1 MSGEPNTGRALL
13 HRFKTLGIDY
23 LFANSGTD
31 FPPLIEALAGGDVAA
46 MPQPLVM
53 PHEHAAVGMAH
64 GYTLATGKPQAVMVH
79 TNVGLANAAI
89 GALNAAYDQIP
100 MILCSGRT
108 PATESGRLGSRSN
121 PINWGQEMRDQ
132 AALVR
137 EVVKWD
143 YELRFPEQVYD
154 VVDRAWAIAMS
165 QPRGPVY
172 LSLPR
177 EVLSAPCPPPLQPA
191 PTLVPVEVGPVHKD
205 VARVAEILSAAERPL
220 FIAQR
225 GAGGAVG
232 FATLAGLA
240 ERWSIPVAQ
249 FWPLQLAIAS
259 DHAMNAGY
267 DPAPWLVEADA
278 VLIINALTPWAPS
291 QVSPPDDCKVIHIGP
306 DPLFAR
312 YPIRG
317 FRADVTVAGEVAAV
331 LAALDAEMGTPGE
344 LTRRA
349 HITGRCAE
357 IRSAAEAEAV
367 DGQGAPMTKAWA
379 AQCVSDLLAE
389 HDGVLFTELGCP
401 TANMTLRHAD
411 AFYQEPHSG
420 GLGWG
425 FPAALGRRLAEPDRL
440 VVATVGDGSY
450 IFANPTACHQI
461 AEALDLPI
469 LLVVLNNAAW
479 DAVRRATLEIF
490 PDGHAAR
497 ANAMPL
503 ISLAP
508 TPDFA
513 KLAEAHRAWSQT
525 VEAGSELPAALAH
538 AAQVVLK
545 ERRLALLE
553 VRVS

>member
-1 MSGEPNTGRALL
+1 VSREITTGEALL
-13 HRFKTLGIDY
+13 RRLKTLGIDY

-31 FPPLIEALAGGDVAA
+31 FPPLIEALAGTDAEA

-53 PHEHAAVGMAH
+53 PHEHAAMGMAH
-64 GYTLATGKPQAVMVH
+64 GYTQATGRPQAVMVH

-108 PATESGRLGSRSN
+108 PATEHGRLGSRSN

-137 EVVKWD
+137 EAVKWD

-165 QPRGPVY
+165 EPRGPVY

-177 EVLSAPCPPPLQPA
+177 EVLSAPCPPPASGPA
-191 PTLVPVEVGPVHKD
+191 LVPAQAGPAAED
-205 VARVAEILSAAERPL
+205 VARAAAILATAERPL
-220 FIAQR
+220 VIAQQ
-225 GAGGAVG
+225 GAGGPDG
-232 FATLAGLA
+232 FATLARLA
-240 ERWSIPVAQ
+240 ERWAIPVTQ

-259 DHAMNAGY
+259 DHAMNGGH
-267 DPAPWLVEADA
+267 DPAPWLAEADA
-278 VLIINALTPWAPS
+278 VLVINALTPWAPS
-291 QVSPPDDCKVIHIGP
+291 QTSPPPDCKVIHIGP

-317 FRADVTVAGEVAAV
+317 HRADATVTGNVATI
-331 LAALDAEMGTPGE
+331 LAALEAEMGAPV
-344 LTRRA
+344 RA
-349 HITGRCAE
+349 GWDG
-357 IRSAAEAEAV
+357 AAEGCRNIRAAVQAKAEA
-367 DGQGAPMTKAWA
+367 GNRSPMTKAWTA
-379 AQCVSDLLAE
+379 KCVSDLLAE
-389 HDGVLFTELGCP
+389 HDSVLITELGCP
-401 TANMTLRHAD
+401 TANMTLTRAD
-411 AFYQEPHSG
+411 AFFQEPHSG

-425 FPAALGRRLAEPDRL
+425 FPAALGRRLAEPERL

-450 IFANPTACHQI
+450 IFANPVACHQI
-461 AEALDLPI
+461 AEALALPI
-469 LLVVLNNAAW
+469 LLVVLNNGAW
-479 DAVRRATLEIF
+479 NAVRRATLDIF
-490 PDGHAAR
+490 PDGNAAR

-503 ISLAP
+503 TSLSP
-508 TPDFA
+508 SPDFA
-513 KLAEAHRAWSQT
+513 KLAEAHRAWSET
-525 VEAGSELPAALAH
+525 VEVGSDLPAALAR
-538 AAQVVLK
+538 AAEVVLK